1 MTADFKPA
9 LGASHSFSVER
20 AASQEDSTASSSTSD
35 DVLLLSFSV
44 RPHDP
49 NGFTYQ
55 VWTNLPSDDLA
66 SWDGSHWR
74 EVTLLQDAASSVGP
88 SLETA
93 QDWPLLSISDATT
106 ALIATRPLLRAT
118 LSIQL
123 KDVQTLLPSSFEYTY
138 RRMHADGQVEW
149 LGGAGDNGRIEM
161 AIDET
166 EGLAGWKRLAQRS
179 FGDSQDEDVSRVWG
193 GEEGALD
200 YSVGPGAEWAGF
212 GIFWNECVPFSP
224 PSGLCHTDSS

>member
-20 AASQEDSTASSSTSD
+20 AASQDSTASSSISD
-35 DVLLLSFSV
+35 VVLLVSFSV

-74 EVTLLQDAASSVGP
+74 EVSLLQDAAYSVGP
-88 SLETA
+88 SLESA

-106 ALIATRPLLRAT
+106 ALIATRPMLRAT

-123 KDVQTLLPSSFEYTY
+123 KDVETLLPRSFEYTY
-138 RRMHADGQVEW
+138 RRVHADGQVEW

-161 AIDET
+161 IIDET
-166 EGLAGWKRLAQRS
+166 EGLAGWKRLAQKA
-179 FGDSQDEDVSRVWG
+179 FGDSQDEGVSRVWG

-212 GIFWNECVPFSP
+212 GISWNECVPFSP
-224 PSGLCHTDSS
+224 LSGLCHTDSS